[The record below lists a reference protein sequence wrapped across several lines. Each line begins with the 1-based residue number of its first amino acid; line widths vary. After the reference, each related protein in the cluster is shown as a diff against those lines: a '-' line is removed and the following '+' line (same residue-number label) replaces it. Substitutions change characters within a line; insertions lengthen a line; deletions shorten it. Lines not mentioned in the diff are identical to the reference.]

1 MFRDTRR
8 RDSLRHVASIAPPVG
23 ASEGQIRIVASS
35 IESQE
40 EEPKPGRRQWLISHW
55 PTSTRKRVGA
65 VLAILAIT
73 VAALV
78 ASANLLE
85 RLRNP
90 QLDLL
95 GYASLFV
102 ACWIGA
108 GGALVP
114 IPGVR
119 AVSWVMIVQQG
130 AALDPLV
137 VTAVAASAMVLGQTS
152 YFFATR
158 AALARA
164 AHHAAAESA
173 APTTP
178 SGRPSAESAPAE
190 SAAKRRLANR
200 MKRAENV
207 IEHQVREHGLV
218 TVFIVCALPTPLTT
232 LTTTA
237 AAGSGMGY
245 GRYFIAAAGGF
256 LVLSGVLAFLG
267 DQLFGGFFRNLF

>member
-1 MFRDTRR
+1 
-8 RDSLRHVASIAPPVG
+8 
-23 ASEGQIRIVASS
+23 VASS

-55 PTSTRKRVGA
+55 PKRTRYRVAA
-65 VLAILAIT
+65 VLAILAII

-78 ASANLLE
+78 ASANLWT

-90 QLDLL
+90 ELDFL

-119 AVSWVMIVQQG
+119 AISWVMIVQQG
-130 AALDPLV
+130 ATLDPLV

-152 YFFATR
+152 YFMATR
-158 AALARA
+158 TALARA
-164 AHHAAAESA
+164 RRHAAAHPA

-178 SGRPSAESAPAE
+178 SSGPPTDTTPAE
-190 SAAKRRLANR
+190 SATHGRLATL
-200 MKRAENV
+200 MLRARDA
-207 IEHQVREHGLV
+207 IESQIERHGFV
-218 TVFIVCALPTPLTT
+218 TVFVVCTLPTPLTT

-237 AAGSGMGY
+237 AADSGMPY
-245 GRYFIAAAGGF
+245 WRYFIAAAGGF
-256 LVLSGVLAFLG
+256 LVLSGALAFVG
-267 DQLFGGFFRNLF
+267 DELFGGFLQNLGR